1 MSNIIEVKDVSI
13 KFNLCREKVDS
24 IKEYLIKLIKGKI
37 QYDEFMALK
46 NVSFNVEKGDSVGLI
61 GFNGSGKSTMLK
73 VIAGVLKPSSG
84 SVEVHGSVAPLI
96 ELGAGFDFDLTARE
110 NIYLNGA
117 ILGYSRKTMD
127 MHYDDIVEFS
137 ELHEFMDV
145 PLKNYSS
152 GMVARLAFAIATI
165 GFPDILI
172 VDEVLAV
179 GDFKFQ
185 QKCENRIQNMRDKGT
200 TILFVSHSI
209 EQVEALCNKAVWINK
224 GEVKMIG
231 SAQDVCAE
239 YRKM

>member
-84 SVEVHGSVAPLI
+84 SVAVHGSVAPLI
-96 ELGAGFDFDLTARE
+96 ELGARFDFDLTARE

-231 SAQDVCAE
+231 SAQEVCAE

>member
-84 SVEVHGSVAPLI
+84 SVAVHGSVAPLI

-231 SAQDVCAE
+231 SAQEVCAE